1 MDDRG
6 IRATA
11 RSRRCG
17 AGPAQLL
24 AVLLGIAMLSAGPS
38 RSAGAEAPSAASGT
52 AWLAKLGGDL
62 IAARESADTLT
73 VWVSFADKGES
84 GPADLAA
91 ALGAARASLTPRARA
106 RRERAGVRPLVDE
119 RDLPVPAR
127 YLEALA
133 EQGQT
138 PFAVSRWLNRAAV
151 RVPGARL
158 RDVAALPFVSRV
170 TSVERALRSRDPIG
184 PGGPSGAVPPPEPA
198 ARGAAAARAAIAYG
212 RSLSQLSQIRAQAL
226 HDSGYVGT
234 GVLVCILDAGFNR
247 YNTHEALRDQVI
259 PPGHL
264 RDFVQGDLD
273 VTGPAGSLD
282 FGHGSAVLGCIGGAK
297 PGAYLGAAYGAT
309 FALGLTED
317 GASESRAEMLFWGMG
332 AEWADSL
339 GADIISSSLGYF
351 TFDTDPDYV
360 YANMNGHTTDITRY
374 AEIAASKGILV
385 VNAVGNE
392 GDKSWH
398 YLIAPADVNGDS
410 LIAVGAVDDL
420 GRPGAFSSYGPSAD
434 GRVKPDLA
442 ARGVAVPVPWAPL
455 GDTGY
460 FSWDGTSFAAPLV
473 AGLAACLMQARPA
486 WRPVD
491 IIRALRESAT
501 QASRPDHRLG
511 YGIPDGSRAI
521 CWQPPGSGAPSLPPG
536 IPAAMII
543 GPNPAHAGG
552 PDARVRFA
560 AGGVLEGEN
569 PARIRVLDL
578 SGRTVRELWSGAL
591 ARGQCLDVSWDGRDD
606 DRRLVHSGCYFMSL
620 DVGGEVTTAR
630 IAWLR

>member
-1 MDDRG
+1 
-6 IRATA
+6 
-11 RSRRCG
+11 
-17 AGPAQLL
+17 
-24 AVLLGIAMLSAGPS
+24 VLLGIAMFAAGPARSAGP
-38 RSAGAEAPSAASGT
+38 EAHSAASGT
-52 AWLAKLGGDL
+52 AWLAKLGADL
-62 IAARESADTLT
+62 VAVRESADTVT
-73 VWVSFADKGES
+73 VWVSFTDKGES

-91 ALGAARASLTPRARA
+91 ALGAARASLSPRARA

-170 TSVERALRSRDPIG
+170 TSVQRAVRSRDPQ
-184 PGGPSGAVPPPEPA
+184 PSGAARPPEPA
-198 ARGAAAARAAIAYG
+198 ARGEAAAREAIAYG
-212 RSLSQLSQIRAQAL
+212 RSQSQLAQIKIPAL

-234 GVLVCILDAGFNR
+234 GVLVCILDDGFNAHD
-247 YNTHEALRDQVI
+247 THEALKDQVI
-259 PPGHL
+259 APGFQ

-273 VTGPAGSLD
+273 VTDPSNSFD
-282 FGHGSAVLGCIGGAK
+282 FNHGSAVMGVLGGAK
-297 PGAYLGAAYGAT
+297 PGAYVGAAYGAT
-309 FALGLTED
+309 FALGRTEND
-317 GASESRAEMLFWGMG
+317 ASESRVEMLFWGMG

-351 TFDTDPDYV
+351 TFDTDADYS
-360 YANMNGHTTDITRY
+360 YADMDGHTTDITRY

-385 VNAVGNE
+385 VNAVGNQGNP
-392 GDKSWH
+392 GDPWH
-398 YLIAPADVNGDS
+398 YLIAPSDMNGDS

-420 GRPGAFSSYGPSAD
+420 GRPGVFSSYGPSAD

-455 GDTGY
+455 GNTGY

-473 AGLAACLMQARPA
+473 AGFAACMMQARPT

-491 IIRALRESAT
+491 IIRALRESAS
-501 QASRPDHRLG
+501 QASRPDNRLG
-511 YGIPDGSRAI
+511 YGIPDGSRAM

-552 PDARVRFA
+552 PPAQVRFA
-560 AGGVLEGEN
+560 AGGVLEGAN
-569 PARIRVLDL
+569 PAHIRVLDL
-578 SGRTVRELWSGAL
+578 SGRRVRELWSGAL

-606 DRRLVHSGCYFMSL
+606 ERRLVHSGCYFMSL